1 MAKRFERIDR
11 NLEWLRL
18 KDLIDAIEESERA
31 EIKAST
37 AAKADDYVAR
47 VKSAYA
53 SDGAVVG
60 DAASASEAAAGMYVK
75 DAGKVFTRRKLV
87 QGSKITVQL
96 IGNSAPYAQTIIEF
110 GTKGS
115 PPMNTLRRTA
125 VAMGG
130 FIARGMKRV

>member
-11 NLEWLRL
+11 NLEWLRI

-37 AAKADDYVAR
+37 AAKAEDYVSR

-60 DAASASEAAAGMYVK
+60 DGASAANAAAGMYVK
-75 DAGKVFTRRKLV
+75 DAGRVFTRRKLV

-96 IGNSAPYAQTIIEF
+96 IGNSAPYDQAIIEF

-130 FIARGMKRV
+130 YSARGMKRV